1 MYTSYHGM
9 FEKVVGTYRPKNGGD
24 MSQSSQQQITP
35 IHFITFITFYTPITF
50 YYLKWKKTSILG
62 WLIKHYIKKQM
73 SQGVMCK
80 TQITQKWLSL
90 TQCCLHLNLF
100 HKH

>member
-50 YYLKWKKTSILG
+50 YYLK
-62 WLIKHYIKKQM
+62 
-73 SQGVMCK
+73 
-80 TQITQKWLSL
+80 
-90 TQCCLHLNLF
+90 
-100 HKH
+100 